1 MSQSYQ
7 ARPAIALEASYKQLR
22 ELKPNVAVLPWGATE
37 AHNFHLPCGTDVLEA
52 NAVSEAAVLQAN
64 AQGARCLLLPCVPFG
79 INHSQLTQFAIS
91 MRSSTQQAVLRDIA
105 ESLAY
110 QGIDRLVLMN
120 FHGGNEF
127 KSMIRDLA
135 FEIPVF
141 IVQVHAFRVNAN
153 LKSMLQNKEGDH
165 ADEFETAL
173 MLHIAHHWVDMPSA
187 DDGAMTPSELPALSS
202 TPGVWFVRNWIETT
216 HSSGTGDPRLATAEQ
231 GRAIFE
237 SLVTPLT
244 KMLVELSAA
253 QPGQYP
259 FVHHTPIR
267 PVSTNVSEMNT

>member
-267 PVSTNVSEMNT
+267 PVSMNVSEMNT

>member
-173 MLHIAHHWVDMPSA
+173 MLHIAPHWVDMPSA

>member
-173 MLHIAHHWVDMPSA
+173 MLHIAPHWVDMPSA
-187 DDGAMTPSELPALSS
+187 DDGAMTRSELPALSS

>member
-135 FEIPVF
+135 FEIPMF

-173 MLHIAHHWVDMPSA
+173 MLHIAPHWVDMPSA